1 MNRCDARRSER
12 PCILSGRAHSNPITT
27 MKRLL
32 ATLFIGAVVALGT
45 AGTAEARDRDCHR
58 SSHSSYRSHGHSS
71 YSHGYSRGYSS
82 GHCSPQ
88 RYYSRPSYG
97 CQPSY
102 RSYRSYDNCQ
112 PRYYSR
118 SRGFSISTPGFGI
131 FFSR

>member
-1 MNRCDARRSER
+1 
-12 PCILSGRAHSNPITT
+12 

-32 ATLFIGAVVALGT
+32 ATLFIGTVVALGT

-58 SSHSSYRSHGHSS
+58 SSHSYRSSGHGHG
-71 YSHGYSRGYSS
+71 YSHGYSRGYSGGCNS
-82 GHCSPQ
+82 Q

-102 RSYRSYDNCQ
+102 RSYRSYDSCE
-112 PRYYSR
+112 PRYYR
-118 SRGFSISTPGFGI
+118 SRGFSISTPGFGF